1 MPSIVASIVQRD
13 LCMERFSD
21 RREAGARLARAVEGV
36 ASLSDL
42 VVIGLPRGG
51 VPVAYEIARRLEAP
65 LDVLIVR
72 KIGVP
77 GHAELAMGAIASGGI
92 RIVDR
97 RIMAAIGAS
106 QADYD
111 VVARAEQLE
120 LDRRERLFRDDRPV
134 IDLTGKNVILVD
146 DGLATGSTMLAA
158 IDAVR
163 SKRPRSVLVAVPI
176 APPETCDRLSGRAD
190 RTVCLVTPERMTAV
204 GAWYEDFTQTTDDE
218 VRALLLES
226 RRMR

>member
-1 MPSIVASIVQRD
+1 
-13 LCMERFSD
+13 MERFSD

-51 VPVAYEIARRLEAP
+51 VPVAYEIARRLQAP

-72 KIGVP
+72 KVGVP

-106 QADYD
+106 QNDYD
-111 VVARAEQLE
+111 LVARAE
-120 LDRRERLFRDDRPV
+120 
-134 IDLTGKNVILVD
+134 
-146 DGLATGSTMLAA
+146 
-158 IDAVR
+158 
-163 SKRPRSVLVAVPI
+163 
-176 APPETCDRLSGRAD
+176 
-190 RTVCLVTPERMTAV
+190 
-204 GAWYEDFTQTTDDE
+204 
-218 VRALLLES
+218 
-226 RRMR
+226 